1 MAFGV
6 GGGMKIVP
14 GDVAWLLGSTALVMF
29 MTPGLALFYGGLV
42 RAKNVLGTMA
52 QSFVALAIVTVTWVL
67 VGYTLAFGPGSGL
80 VGGLAHVGLA
90 GVGAS
95 PSAFAPTV
103 PASAFATFQLMFA
116 VITPAL
122 ITGAVAERMRFGG
135 YVAFLA
141 LWSIL
146 IYAPVAHWVWGGG
159 FLGANGIG
167 ALDFAGGTV
176 VHVNAGA
183 AALAAI
189 LYLGPRRGH
198 PSRPFVPHNVP
209 MVLLGAGIL
218 WFGWFGFN
226 AGSALTAGGLASS
239 AFVATQLGAAA
250 GVVGWLVPDRLR
262 HRRASS
268 IGAVTGG
275 VAGLVAITPAA
286 GFVTPLAALA
296 IGATAGL
303 VCFGA
308 VELKQRLRMDD
319 SLDVVGVHLVGG
331 IVGALLTGV
340 FASVAVN
347 AAGGD
352 ASVLQLGRQ
361 AVAVLVTFAFSF
373 GGTLAILALVGR
385 TIGIRISAEDEERG
399 LDIAEHGER
408 AYAFVERPMWR
419 ATADGFDPEE
429 ELRRV
434 RESILVEATRRTL
447 AAMED
452 PSPLD

>member
-1 MAFGV
+1 MRV
-6 GGGMKIVP
+6 VP
-14 GDVAWLLGSTALVMF
+14 GDVAWLLGSAALVMF

-52 QSFVALAIVTVTWVL
+52 QSFVALAIVTVTWVV
-67 VGYTLAFGPGSGL
+67 VGYTLAFGPGSRL
-80 VGGLAHVGLA
+80 VGGLAHLGFA
-90 GVGAS
+90 GVGAA
-95 PSAFAPTV
+95 PSALAPTV
-103 PASAFATFQLMFA
+103 PSSAFAIFQLMFA

-159 FLGANGIG
+159 FLGSNGIG

-226 AGSALTAGGLASS
+226 AGSALTSGALASS

-250 GVVGWLVPDRLR
+250 GVLGWLVPERLR
-262 HRRASS
+262 HGRASS
-268 IGAVTGG
+268 IGAVTGA

-286 GFVTPLAALA
+286 GYVTPLAALA
-296 IGATAGL
+296 IGAVAGI

-308 VELKQRLRMDD
+308 VEMKQRLNMDD

-331 IVGALLTGV
+331 VVGALLTGL
-340 FASVAVN
+340 FASAAVN
-347 AAGGD
+347 AAAADG
-352 ASVLQLGRQ
+352 SLLQLGRQ
-361 AVAVLVTFAFSF
+361 AVAVLTTFAFSF
-373 GGTLAILALVGR
+373 TGTLAILALVGR
-385 TIGIRISAEDEERG
+385 TVGIRVRPDDEERG
-399 LDIAEHGER
+399 LDLAEHGER
-408 AYAFVERPMWR
+408 AYAFAERPMWR
-419 ATADGFDPEE
+419 ATTDGFDPDG
-429 ELRRV
+429 ELSRM

-447 AAMED
+447 AALEE